1 MKKTKKCTKDFFLL
15 FLLMLMIG
23 IMMPM
28 IGSANIQA
36 ASTVKISKTNISLVK
51 TQKYKL
57 AVKGTS
63 QKVKWSS
70 SKPTVATVNS
80 QGIVNAKKKG
90 NTVITAFVN
99 NKTYRC
105 KVIVEEPEFINKS
118 IEMPYASGAYLY
130 INSDKKMSRCKSSN
144 PDIITAYISTG
155 GWINVSSK
163 GFGSATITAYIG
175 NYQMKCTVTVK
186 DPKFNRATYC
196 VNVLNFE
203 MLDLS
208 FGRAPKN
215 VEFYVEDPTIA
226 TIQTTYANSR
236 WTIGVTGK
244 NIGTTFI
251 EAKCA
256 EKTYKCK
263 IIVDEPIF
271 PINEDIAIAHGD
283 SYQLEMKNT
292 VRKCSFSSSNNVV
305 SINSSGLISGDVC
318 GHSTINVK
326 LSPAAN
332 KNEYYSAEVYVCM
345 SCEMYA
351 GYARLLLQQG
361 VYKNC
366 KSFTINGLYDAMDL
380 TQRIVNGVKM
390 DYTVITADGATIT
403 DSVLI
408 SETRQIAKNGYTLI
422 TNDNIIGNINV
433 QKFKPQNLVYISSFL
448 GNKEYV
454 NKVFWHKIRND
465 FKATKFY
472 GNQL

>member
-1 MKKTKKCTKDFFLL
+1 MS
-15 FLLMLMIG
+15 
-23 IMMPM
+23 
-28 IGSANIQA
+28 GSANTQA

-99 NKTYRC
+99 NKMYRC
-105 KVIVEEPEFINKS
+105 KVTVEEPKFNRKS
-118 IEMPYASGAYLY
+118 VEIPYRGVTYLS
-130 INSDKKMSRCKSSN
+130 INSAKKISKCKSSN
-144 PDIITAYISTG
+144 PDI
-155 GWINVSSK
+155 V
-163 GFGSATITAYIG
+163 TAYIG
-175 NYQMKCTVTVK
+175 LAGEIIVSAMGEFGSTTITGYIGDYQMKCTVTIK
-186 DPKFNRATYC
+186 DPKFSKSTFC
-196 VNVLNFE
+196 LGVLNSE
-203 MLDLS
+203 VSDLY
-208 FGRAPKN
+208 FGKAPEN

-226 TIQTTYANSR
+226 TIRTTYSSNFS
-236 WTIGVTGK
+236 WTIDITGEK
-244 NIGTTFI
+244 TGTTFI
-251 EAKCA
+251 VAKCVG
-256 EKTYKCK
+256 KTYKCK
-263 IIVDEPIF
+263 IIADEPSLSVD
-271 PINEDIAIAHGD
+271 EDIAIAHGD

-305 SINSSGLISGDVC
+305 SVNSRGLISGDVC
-318 GHSTINVK
+318 GHSTIKVK
-326 LSPAAN
+326 LSPS
-332 KNEYYSAEVYVCM
+332 EYTEDYYIDVYVCM
-345 SCEMYA
+345 PCEMYA

-465 FKATKFY
+465 FKAKNFY